1 LKQALSCCLLV
12 TMFQPLTGCDS
23 DSRKA
28 NARLRREVH
37 DLQAKVSGLEQRDAE
52 LRVQLSRIEQDDPEI
67 DSEILSS
74 TPRVMAISLSP
85 YSGVQRTD
93 EDRTTIEVFAAAVDG
108 RNRPLQMVGSLRA
121 VAVAI
126 PADGP
131 PVELGAVSLSPAQV
145 RDAWRNV
152 FGSPSYLIEVPLD
165 RPLPESAQ
173 SVHVR
178 VFHEDARTG
187 RILEAAADVR
197 PKDDPVEV
205 E

>member
-1 LKQALSCCLLV
+1 
-12 TMFQPLTGCDS
+12 MFQPLVGCDGA
-23 DSRKA
+23 SRKA

-37 DLQAKVSGLEQRDAE
+37 DLQMKVGSLEQREAE
-52 LRVQLSRIEQDDPEI
+52 LRVQLSRIEQDDPGVE
-67 DSEILSS
+67 SEILSS
-74 TPRVMAISLSP
+74 TPRAMAISLSP

-93 EDRTTIEVFAAAVDG
+93 DDRTTIEVFAAAVDG

-126 PADGP
+126 PADGSP
-131 PVELGAVSLSPAQV
+131 LELGEVSLSPAQV

-173 SVHVR
+173 SIHVR
-178 VFHEDARTG
+178 VFYDDAGTG